1 MQRTIRVLKIALPI
15 LIIAFMALIALS
27 FNRNAVTGGNTKNDP
42 VTSTQRP
49 EDKGILEGMAFDEVQ
64 SIGGRVI
71 SRIRARRVVSFESG
85 WSTLED
91 AYLTIYRANG
101 LTYEVACP
109 QAQFHAETKEA
120 EAKGGVRVTSSDG
133 IEIRTAEIRFDG
145 NRLTNDIPV
154 DFRIDRWNGKAG
166 ALDLDVA
173 GETLRLH
180 KNVTAV
186 MTPDNPA
193 EQPMTLAGEQSIFHR
208 RENTVT
214 FEKAVEMIRGPENV
228 RADWVIGRFTQD
240 RRQLLA
246 LEGNGNTKIVMAGA
260 LGSGGGPGEDLGG
273 RKEITCDGFFTEVG
287 PGGVITAIN
296 ARSDVV
302 PARAIL
308 DGPPRRE
315 ITARGF
321 RVALANKAVTEIKA
335 DWQVVMKELG
345 DVPRE
350 INAEHVTVY
359 FDPASRRARSAF
371 LEGNFRYKDPKTTA
385 SAFRANY
392 DITGDRI
399 VLTTDPGWQATI
411 VSDGHTL
418 KAKQIEFSPRGQT
431 AKATGSVIAQLAAK
445 GKGSVSADATTLFPS
460 GNKPVFVNSDEL
472 FMRQANR
479 VAVFT
484 GNVKAWQDT
493 NTILSN
499 ELQVTGQ
506 GDGVTA
512 RGNVRAMLYNSADP
526 GRRTPVQTTS
536 EQLIAKKIERR
547 IDLLGKVTIVD
558 EGRRLESEK
567 ASFFFSEAQKV
578 QRIEAETNVRV
589 NEIPTG
595 RKGQGDKAIYHV
607 EKKMIYMYGSPA
619 KMTDPSG
626 TLTGQQMLFDLTRN
640 KVQVLSPEGQTT
652 GTYKHEG

>member
-1 MQRTIRVLKIALPI
+1 
-15 LIIAFMALIALS
+15 
-27 FNRNAVTGGNTKNDP
+27 
-42 VTSTQRP
+42 
-49 EDKGILEGMAFDEVQ
+49 
-64 SIGGRVI
+64 
-71 SRIRARRVVSFESG
+71 
-85 WSTLED
+85 
-91 AYLTIYRANG
+91 
-101 LTYEVACP
+101 
-109 QAQFHAETKEA
+109 
-120 EAKGGVRVTSSDG
+120 
-133 IEIRTAEIRFDG
+133 
-145 NRLTNDIPV
+145 
-154 DFRIDRWNGKAG
+154 
-166 ALDLDVA
+166 
-173 GETLRLH
+173 
-180 KNVTAV
+180 
-186 MTPDNPA
+186 
-193 EQPMTLAGEQSIFHR
+193 
-208 RENTVT
+208 
-214 FEKAVEMIRGPENV
+214 MIRGPENV

-240 RRQLLA
+240 RKQLVA
-246 LEGNGNTKIVMAGA
+246 LEGNGNAKIVMAG
-260 LGSGGGPGEDLGG
+260 STVPGEDLGG

-296 ARSDVV
+296 ARSAEN

-308 DGPPRRE
+308 DGPPKRD

-350 INAEHVTVY
+350 IKAEHVTVY
-359 FDPASRRARSAF
+359 FDPNSRRARSAF
-371 LEGNFRYKDPKTTA
+371 LEGNFRYTDPKTTA

-392 DITGDRI
+392 DIVGDRI
-399 VLTTDPGWQATI
+399 VLTTDPGWQATV

-445 GKGSVSADATTLFPS
+445 GKGSVSADTTTLFPS

-472 FMRQANR
+472 FLRQANR
-479 VAVFT
+479 TAVFT

-499 ELQVTGQ
+499 ELQVMGQ
-506 GDGVTA
+506 GDGVVA
-512 RGNVRAMLYNSADP
+512 RGNVRALLYNSAEP

-536 EQLIAKKIERR
+536 EQLIAKKLERR
-547 IDLLGKVTIVD
+547 IDLLGKVTIID

-567 ASFFFSEAQKV
+567 ASFFFSEAQKI

-589 NEIPTG
+589 NEIPTA

-607 EKKMIYMYGSPA
+607 DKKMIYMYGSPA
-619 KMTDPSG
+619 KMTDPTG
-626 TLTGQQMLFDLTRN
+626 TLTGQQMLFDLNRN

>member
-15 LIIAFMALIALS
+15 LIIAFIAVIALS
-27 FNRNAVTGGNTKNDP
+27 FNRNAITGGKAKNEP

-120 EAKGGVRVTSSDG
+120 EAKGGVRVSSSDG
-133 IEIRTAEIRFDG
+133 IEIRTAEINFDG

-154 DFRIDRWNGKAG
+154 DFKIDRWNGKAG

-186 MTPDNPA
+186 MTSENPA
-193 EQPMTLAGEQSIFHR
+193 EEPMTLSGEQSIFHR

-214 FEKAVEMIRGPENV
+214 FEKSVEMIRGPENV

-240 RRQLLA
+240 RKQLVA
-246 LEGNGNTKIVMAGA
+246 LEGNGNAKIVMAGSTA
-260 LGSGGGPGEDLGG
+260 PGVDLGG

-345 DVPRE
+345 EVPRE

-359 FDPASRRARSAF
+359 FDPGSRRARSAF
-371 LEGNFRYKDPKTTA
+371 LEGNFRYTDPKTTA

-472 FMRQANR
+472 FLRQVNR
-479 VAVFT
+479 TAHFT

-499 ELQVTGQ
+499 ELQVLGQ
-506 GDGVTA
+506 GEGVTA
-512 RGNVRAMLYNSADP
+512 RGNVRAMLYNSAEP

-567 ASFFFSEAQKV
+567 ASFFFSEAQKI

-589 NEIPTG
+589 NEIPTA

-607 EKKMIYMYGSPA
+607 DKKMIYMYGSPA
-619 KMTDPSG
+619 KMTDPTG
-626 TLTGQQMLFDLTRN
+626 TLTGQQMLFDLNRN